1 MTEAGRKP
9 PDPTGGFWPKAA
21 FTFKPLTRGLTS
33 LGDHLRARIL
43 PPGFAVTLAKPRGYP
58 LPSCTHPTT
67 TLPSPPSLPIQRPGL
82 ITRQDAGAPSAPKTR
97 FAGVF
102 FRLSFR
108 AMAAVRGRPS
118 GLPGSCISGL
128 SACAQLPPNS
138 PDNEC
143 GSSHLIREFYR

>member
-1 MTEAGRKP
+1 MGPLA
-9 PDPTGGFWPKAA
+9 TGNRQLATGNWQLA
-21 FTFKPLTRGLTS
+21 TGNWQ
-33 LGDHLRARIL
+33 
-43 PPGFAVTLAKPRGYP
+43 LAKQSKAKQSKAKQSKAKQSKAKQSKAKRFPP
-58 LPSCTHPTT
+58 FLSCAHPTT

-97 FAGVF
+97 FVGVF
-102 FRLSFR
+102 FRPPFR

-143 GSSHLIREFYR
+143 GSSQLIWEFYR